1 MPPANREPVRFLSRF
16 DKSATNI
23 KESEL
28 FCAIGQVCCRRFLMR
43 EQLIIICC

>member
-1 MPPANREPVRFLSRF
+1 MRIPQTPPEKGDVVRFLSRF

-28 FCAIGQVCCRRFLMR
+28 FCAIGQVCLRGV
-43 EQLIIICC
+43 